1 MHRAPMANHQ
11 SLLRNLHTFNIAAE
25 KMSFTLAAKK
35 LHLTQGAVS
44 HRIKVLE
51 GELGF
56 NLFVRGTRK
65 LELTEEG
72 LRFQRTLSK
81 SLSSIFSEIED
92 INNTDLYGQINI
104 GTSPA
109 FANSWLLPRLADF
122 KKRYPKFNLNIF
134 SQEEQDFHQNHLDI
148 AIYYG
153 AENLKDMYRQPLF
166 GEKYIP
172 VCTPSYAAEND
183 IFEDGLESL
192 YRINFIHALGS
203 DVWQRWI
210 KHHQLDVNL
219 FEQFYCVSHRDMGV
233 RSALHNIGVAMGRYH
248 FVKQY
253 IETGELITP
262 YPSMETNKSY
272 ELICPLGTEKRPK
285 VRTFIRWLEEQL
297 I

>member
-1 MHRAPMANHQ
+1 MANHQ

-192 YRINFIHALGS
+192 HRINFIHALGS

-285 VRTFIRWLEEQL
+285 VRTFIRWLEDQL
-297 I
+297 S

>member
-1 MHRAPMANHQ
+1 MANHQ

-192 YRINFIHALGS
+192 HRINFIHALGS

-248 FVKQY
+248 FVKPY
-253 IETGELITP
+253 IDTGELITP

-285 VRTFIRWLEEQL
+285 VRTFIRWLEDQL
-297 I
+297 S

>member
-1 MHRAPMANHQ
+1 MANHQ

-192 YRINFIHALGS
+192 HRINFIHALGS

-285 VRTFIRWLEEQL
+285 VRTFIRWLENQL
-297 I
+297 S

>member
-1 MHRAPMANHQ
+1 MVNHQ

-172 VCTPSYAAEND
+172 VCTPTYAAEND

-192 YRINFIHALGS
+192 HRINFIHALGS

-285 VRTFIRWLEEQL
+285 VRTFIRWLQEQL
-297 I
+297 S

>member
-1 MHRAPMANHQ
+1 MANHQ
-11 SLLRNLHTFNIAAE
+11 SLLRNLHTFNVAAE
-25 KMSFTLAAKK
+25 KMSFTLAARK

-72 LRFQRTLSK
+72 QRFQRTLSK
-81 SLSSIFSEIED
+81 SLSSIFGEIED
-92 INNTDLYGQINI
+92 ITNTDLYGQINI

-122 KKRYPKFNLNIF
+122 KQRYPKFNLNIF
-134 SQEEQDFHQNHLDI
+134 SQEEQDFHQNHLDV

-153 AENLKDMYRQPLF
+153 AENLKDMHRQRLF

-172 VCTPSYAAEND
+172 VCTPSYAAEHD
-183 IFEDGLESL
+183 IFDDGLESL
-192 YRINFIHALGS
+192 HRINLIHALGS

-210 KHHQLDVNL
+210 KHHGLDVNL

-233 RSALHNIGVAMGRYH
+233 RSALSNIGVAMGRYH

-253 IETGELITP
+253 VQTGELITP
-262 YPSMETNKSY
+262 YPSMDTDQGY
-272 ELICPLGTEKRPK
+272 DLICPLGTEKRPK
-285 VRTFIRWLEEQL
+285 VRTFIKWLEGQL
-297 I
+297 R

>member
-1 MHRAPMANHQ
+1 MANHQ

-192 YRINFIHALGS
+192 HRINFIHALGS

-285 VRTFIRWLEEQL
+285 VRTFIRWLEGQL
-297 I
+297 S

>member
-1 MHRAPMANHQ
+1 MANHQ

-192 YRINFIHALGS
+192 HRINFIHALGS

-210 KHHQLDVNL
+210 RHHQLDVNL

-285 VRTFIRWLEEQL
+285 VRTFIRWLQEQL
-297 I
+297 S

>member
-1 MHRAPMANHQ
+1 
-11 SLLRNLHTFNIAAE
+11 
-25 KMSFTLAAKK
+25 MSFTLAAKK

-72 LRFQRTLSK
+72 QRFQRTLSK
-81 SLSSIFSEIED
+81 SLSSIFGEIED
-92 INNTDLYGQINI
+92 ITNTDLYGQINI

-122 KKRYPKFNLNIF
+122 KQRYPKFNLNIF
-134 SQEEQDFHQNHLDI
+134 SQEEQDFHQNHLDV

-153 AENLKDMYRQPLF
+153 AEDLKDMHRQRLF

-172 VCTPSYAAEND
+172 VCTPSYAAEHD
-183 IFEDGLESL
+183 IFDDGLESL
-192 YRINFIHALGS
+192 HRINFIHALGS

-210 KHHQLDVNL
+210 KHNQLDVNL

-233 RSALHNIGVAMGRYH
+233 QSALHNIGVAMGRYH
-248 FVKQY
+248 FVKPY

-262 YPSMETNKSY
+262 YPSMDTDKGY
-272 ELICPLGTEKRPK
+272 DLICPLGTEKRPK
-285 VRTFIRWLEEQL
+285 VRTFIKWLEGQL
-297 I
+297 G

>member
-1 MHRAPMANHQ
+1 MANHQ
-11 SLLRNLHTFNIAAE
+11 SLLRNLHTFNVAAE

-72 LRFQRTLSK
+72 QRFQRTLSK
-81 SLSSIFSEIED
+81 SLSSIFGEIED

-153 AENLKDMYRQPLF
+153 AEDLKDMHRQRLF

-192 YRINFIHALGS
+192 HRINFIHALGS

-262 YPSMETNKSY
+262 YPSMNTNKSY

-297 I
+297 S

>member
-1 MHRAPMANHQ
+1 MANHQ

-192 YRINFIHALGS
+192 HRINFIHALGS

-210 KHHQLDVNL
+210 KNHQLDVNL

-285 VRTFIRWLEEQL
+285 VRTFIRWLEGQL
-297 I
+297 S

>member
-1 MHRAPMANHQ
+1 MANHQ

-172 VCTPSYAAEND
+172 VCTPTYAAEND

-192 YRINFIHALGS
+192 HRINFIHALGS

-285 VRTFIRWLEEQL
+285 VRTFIRWLENQL
-297 I
+297 S

>member
-1 MHRAPMANHQ
+1 MANHQ

-153 AENLKDMYRQPLF
+153 AENLKDMYRQSLF

-192 YRINFIHALGS
+192 HRINFIHALGS

-285 VRTFIRWLEEQL
+285 VRTFIRWLEDQL
-297 I
+297 S

>member
-1 MHRAPMANHQ
+1 MANHQ

-104 GTSPA
+104 GSSPA

-192 YRINFIHALGS
+192 HRINFIHALGS

-285 VRTFIRWLEEQL
+285 IRTFIRWLEDQL
-297 I
+297 S

>member
-1 MHRAPMANHQ
+1 MANHQ

-192 YRINFIHALGS
+192 HRINFIHALGS

-297 I
+297 S

>member
-1 MHRAPMANHQ
+1 MANHQ

-192 YRINFIHALGS
+192 HRINFIHALGS

-262 YPSMETNKSY
+262 YPSMGTNKSY

-285 VRTFIRWLEEQL
+285 VRTFIRWLEEPL

>member
-1 MHRAPMANHQ
+1 MANHQ

-172 VCTPSYAAEND
+172 VCTPTYAAEND

-192 YRINFIHALGS
+192 HRINFIHALGS

-285 VRTFIRWLEEQL
+285 VRTFIRWLEDQL
-297 I
+297 S

>member
-1 MHRAPMANHQ
+1 MANHQ

-172 VCTPSYAAEND
+172 VCTPTYAAEND

-192 YRINFIHALGS
+192 HRINFIHALGS

-297 I
+297 S

>member
-1 MHRAPMANHQ
+1 MANHQ

-72 LRFQRTLSK
+72 LRFQQTLSK

-192 YRINFIHALGS
+192 HRINFIHALGS

-285 VRTFIRWLEEQL
+285 VRTFIRWLEDQL
-297 I
+297 S

>member
-1 MHRAPMANHQ
+1 MANHQ

-172 VCTPSYAAEND
+172 VCTPTYAAEND

-192 YRINFIHALGS
+192 HRINFIHALGS

>member
-1 MHRAPMANHQ
+1 MANHQ
-11 SLLRNLHTFNIAAE
+11 SLLRNLHTFNVAAE

-72 LRFQRTLSK
+72 QRFQRTLSK
-81 SLSSIFSEIED
+81 SLSSIFGEIED

-153 AENLKDMYRQPLF
+153 AEDLKDMHRQRLF

-192 YRINFIHALGS
+192 HRINFIHALGS

-297 I
+297 S

>member
-1 MHRAPMANHQ
+1 
-11 SLLRNLHTFNIAAE
+11 
-25 KMSFTLAAKK
+25 MSFTLAAKK

-192 YRINFIHALGS
+192 HRINFIHALGS

-285 VRTFIRWLEEQL
+285 VRTFIRWLEDQL
-297 I
+297 S

>member
-1 MHRAPMANHQ
+1 MANHQ
-11 SLLRNLHTFNIAAE
+11 LLLRNLHTFNVAAE
-25 KMSFTLAAKK
+25 QMSFTIAARK

-51 GELGF
+51 AELGF

-72 LRFQRTLSK
+72 QRFQRTLSK
-81 SLSSIFSEIED
+81 SLSSIFGEIED

-109 FANSWLLPRLADF
+109 FANSWLLPRVADF
-122 KKRYPKFNLNIF
+122 KRRYPKFNLNIF
-134 SQEEQDFHQNHLDI
+134 SQEEQDFHQNHLDV

-153 AENLKDMYRQPLF
+153 DCDLKDMYRQRLF

-172 VCTPSYAAEND
+172 VCTPKYADELGVFD
-183 IFEDGLESL
+183 DGLESL
-192 YRINFIHALGS
+192 HRVNFIHALES

-210 KHHQLDVNL
+210 KHFDFDVNL

-233 RSALHNIGVAMGRYH
+233 QSALHDVGVAMGRYH

-253 IETGELITP
+253 IKTGELVTP
-262 YPSMETNKSY
+262 YPSMDTEQGY
-272 ELICPLGTEKRPK
+272 DLICPLGTEKRPK
-285 VRTFIRWLEEQL
+285 VRTFIHWIQEQL
-297 I
+297 N

>member
-1 MHRAPMANHQ
+1 MANHQ
-11 SLLRNLHTFNIAAE
+11 SLLRNLHTFNIAAK

-183 IFEDGLESL
+183 IFEDGLDSL
-192 YRINFIHALGS
+192 HRINFIHALGS

-285 VRTFIRWLEEQL
+285 VRTFIRWLEDQL
-297 I
+297 S

>member
-1 MHRAPMANHQ
+1 MANHQ

-192 YRINFIHALGS
+192 HRINFIHALGS

>member
-1 MHRAPMANHQ
+1 MANHQ

-183 IFEDGLESL
+183 IFEDGLGSL
-192 YRINFIHALGS
+192 HRINFIHALGS

-285 VRTFIRWLEEQL
+285 VRTFIRWLEDQL
-297 I
+297 S

>member
-1 MHRAPMANHQ
+1 MANYQ
-11 SLLRNLHTFNIAAE
+11 SLLRNLHTFNVAAE
-25 KMSFTLAAKK
+25 KMSFTLASKK

-72 LRFQRTLSK
+72 QRFQRTLSK
-81 SLSSIFSEIED
+81 SLSSIFGEIED
-92 INNTDLYGQINI
+92 ITNTDLYGQINI

-109 FANSWLLPRLADF
+109 FASSWLLPRLADF

-134 SQEEQDFHQNHLDI
+134 SQEEQDFHQNRLDI

-153 AENLKDMYRQPLF
+153 GEDLKDMHRQRLF

-172 VCTPSYAAEND
+172 VCTPSYAAENK
-183 IFEDGLESL
+183 IFDDALDSL
-192 YRINFIHALGS
+192 HRINFIHALGS

-210 KHHQLDVNL
+210 EHNNLDVNL

-233 RSALHNIGVAMGRYH
+233 KSALCSIGVAMGRYH

-262 YPSMETNKSY
+262 YPSMETDKGY
-272 ELICPLGTEKRPK
+272 DLICPLGTEKRPK
-285 VRTFIRWLEEQL
+285 VRTFIKWLEGQL
-297 I
+297 N